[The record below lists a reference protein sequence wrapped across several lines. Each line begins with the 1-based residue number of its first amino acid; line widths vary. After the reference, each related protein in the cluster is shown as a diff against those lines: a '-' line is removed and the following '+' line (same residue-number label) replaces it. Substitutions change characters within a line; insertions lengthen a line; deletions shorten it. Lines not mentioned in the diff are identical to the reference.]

1 MKIALRLFV
10 SLLVTALIACAA
22 FAFPYTM
29 REDAWRE
36 ARFEHPHA
44 LWLLGIV
51 PVVWLWGLLAEDRR
65 TPRLRI
71 GALAALRGGP
81 RGARARIRHLPV
93 LLRSV
98 ALAFL
103 VVALAR
109 PISVLKDEV
118 TEEKGIDI
126 VIVLDLSG
134 SMRAVLDADAKDL
147 PGQPELPKGR
157 RQTRLDVAKLVVK
170 DFVSRR
176 ADRIGV
182 IVFGK
187 NAYIVSPPT
196 RDYHLL
202 NQLVSKLTLNVI
214 DASATAIGEGVGTA
228 VARLRRSDAQ
238 SKVVLLL
245 TDGDNNAGKI
255 SPDKAIELAKKEKCK
270 VYTVQIG
277 NEDEVEVEDGSG
289 TFGQPRYSRARFPV
303 NPALLQK
310 IAKETGGEFYMATDA
325 KGLVGSMHAVLDQLE
340 KTRFEASVQSF
351 EDLFH
356 LLLVPGVVLVG
367 LDALLRALLLR
378 RFP

>member
-10 SLLVTALIACAA
+10 SLLVTALVACAA
-22 FAFPYTM
+22 FAFPYSM

-44 LWLLGIV
+44 LWLLGLV

-81 RGARARIRHLPV
+81 RGLRARVRHLPV

-103 VVALAR
+103 IVALAR

-134 SMRAVLDADAKDL
+134 SMRAVLDADPKDL

-277 NEDEVEVEDGSG
+277 NEDEVEVEDGSSA
-289 TFGQPRYSRARFPV
+289 FGQPRYSRARFPV

-325 KGLVGSMHAVLDQLE
+325 KALVGSMHAVLDQLE

-356 LLLVPGVVLVG
+356 FLLVPGVVLVG

>member
-10 SLLVTALIACAA
+10 SLLVTALVACAA
-22 FAFPYTM
+22 FAFPYSM

-44 LWLLGIV
+44 LWLLGVV

-81 RGARARIRHLPV
+81 RGLRARVRHLPV

-103 VVALAR
+103 IVALAR

-134 SMRAVLDADAKDL
+134 SMRAVLDADPKDL

-277 NEDEVEVEDGSG
+277 NEDEVEVEDGSSA
-289 TFGQPRYSRARFPV
+289 FGQPRYSRARFPV

-325 KGLVGSMHAVLDQLE
+325 KALVGSMHAVLDQLE

-356 LLLVPGVVLVG
+356 FLLVPGVVLVG

>member
-1 MKIALRLFV
+1 MTIALRLFV
-10 SLLVTALIACAA
+10 SLLVTALVACAA
-22 FAFPYTM
+22 FAFPYSM

-44 LWLLGIV
+44 LWLLGVV

-81 RGARARIRHLPV
+81 RGLRARVRHLPV

-103 VVALAR
+103 IVALAR

-134 SMRAVLDADAKDL
+134 SMRAVLDADPKDL

-277 NEDEVEVEDGSG
+277 NEDEVEVEDGSSA
-289 TFGQPRYSRARFPV
+289 FGQPRYSRARFPV

-325 KGLVGSMHAVLDQLE
+325 KALVGSMHAVLDQLE

-356 LLLVPGVVLVG
+356 FLLVPGVVLVG

>member
-1 MKIALRLFV
+1 VKIALRLFV